1 MSWRGEL
8 LRHELGEAL
17 AEADQPG
24 HSREFSVAHFHS
36 PRAICASCRLG
47 DRAGVSGAA
56 ITAIE
61 QVLSPAAVD
70 QTLQAAAA

>member
-1 MSWRGEL
+1 V
-8 LRHELGEAL
+8 
-17 AEADQPG
+17 P
-24 HSREFSVAHFHS
+24 
-36 PRAICASCRLG
+36 CRLG

>member
-1 MSWRGEL
+1 MRGNFQSL
-8 LRHELGEAL
+8 TSTRHAR
-17 AEADQPG
+17 
-24 HSREFSVAHFHS
+24 SAH
-36 PRAICASCRLG
+36 RAVLG

-56 ITAIE
+56 IAAIE